1 MLNDICTTVP
11 GNFLGKRLSST
22 VISLK
27 IISICESFLP
37 QKFPYKMYT
46 GRQSHVKIYTRP
58 NMQSY
63 MYLSSATQMWCLARL
78 LPLIIGS
85 EIPTD
90 NGHWYNFLL
99 LLEMLDYIFAPTITP
114 TAVAQ
119 LKVLINEHNSAF
131 TSLYPTC
138 SVTPKMHYIVHYPDL
153 ILR

>member
-1 MLNDICTTVP
+1 
-11 GNFLGKRLSST
+11 
-22 VISLK
+22 
-27 IISICESFLP
+27 
-37 QKFPYKMYT
+37 MY
-46 GRQSHVKIYTRP
+46 
-58 NMQSY
+58 QSY

-119 LKVLINEHNSAF
+119 LKVLINEHHILYNVGLMGAPTLVDLPPLCTP
-131 TSLYPTC
+131 TSTEPT
-138 SVTPKMHYIVHYPDL
+138 SS
-153 ILR
+153 